1 MKTNDNMETII
12 QINVPYELIVR
23 DDILREYIW
32 VDERAINEWRVEPND
47 MKTIDINEDNVRL
60 VDYIRKTYLSF
71 FENNNE

>member
-1 MKTNDNMETII
+1 MKTII

>member
-1 MKTNDNMETII
+1 MKTII

-23 DDILREYIW
+23 DDTLREYIW

-71 FENNNE
+71 YENNDE